1 MKCLPTEGLNDRALD
16 RTNLSIT
23 DDLNLALSQHDG
35 ALCA

>member
-16 RTNLSIT
+16 RINLSIT
-23 DDLNLALSQHDG
+23 DDLNVALSQLYG